1 MAKTNS
7 NEWYYPLQAYF
18 ANLENAMSLESFAA
32 IEAVLYLL
40 LSYEK
45 DPDPEKAY
53 LLFSQYQFIGMEK
66 GTADD
71 NKLQNARYTL
81 GRYRSR
87 KYWQDDLEEYRN
99 SLYEGMRAFAFIVK
113 DGKTIL
119 KKNQEKFPYSYNDRM
134 SEWEKFWNHAYN
146 CKEEYPM
153 ANEGNYFYYVN
164 SRENVDISE
173 KIKVTFSESSLHTPE
188 ASNVPVDRT
197 REPITI
203 AISELLKCASEMQE
217 MDPSDYCYQIL
228 KSNTIK
234 AVENGKVSICKNL
247 TIEKTI
253 NIVGMVGSG
262 KSTLIKVLS
271 YWAQKNGRK
280 IVIVLDTVAEVFNL
294 WRYLYKMNIHCSP
307 LVGRNERLKYINQI
321 AEPGKTCLS
330 KELSQYLTNACLVDG
345 MNDSES
351 DSLTYGKEPCFSLRK
366 TNKGRPHLCPH
377 FDYCPGAKMLR
388 ECYTANVVLTT
399 VAGLAVSRV
408 GKKREPFLDVALRN
422 FDVVIFDESDRV
434 QKTLDQLFMPE
445 TSFNHYIKECAD
457 DCSRYMNL
465 SGIEREKNRAS
476 QEYSELQLKNTGVM
490 SCLTKALNW
499 NLGKWNRLS
508 IGEPFSALTLLDDL
522 KKDEKYSI
530 PNKIYKD
537 IYSLIDN
544 ENDNPNLNITLHEA
558 LRVSCMETDFQ
569 LFNDLYERWLD
580 EEKET
585 FQRIERNRQTDIQ
598 DARIKLIICLIYFD
612 HFIRKLSD
620 AYAACHET
628 SFGQNEIFGF
638 LQTRFQDQQKVLP
651 SALCGN
657 LFGMKKNDQGDIV
670 LFRQFAFGRSLMKDL
685 PYLRLN
691 SNGDAIGPHVIM
703 LSGSSWAEGSYEYHI
718 NRPINYI
725 LEADSSKRE
734 FLSKTKFYESGFSER
749 VSGAGESRIET
760 LKKVTQKSADDI
772 INEYNRNAGKILIIV
787 NSYEQAGIVQESL
800 QNTLL
805 KKQCYAKICR
815 MVSDTNNVDNNSR
828 IIRRGEV
835 SRFAT
840 MDEEILIAPAM
851 AIERGHNIVDET
863 GHSALGSVFFMV
875 RPMSVPDDV
884 QEKGSKLNG
893 YMEAHCKRNFG
904 ESIWTYNMRMR
915 QEATKRWSIVTR
927 SGNYGLS
934 ELDADDQKD
943 IVATLFILILQIFG
957 RLARVTDTSRAAPHI
972 YFMDGA
978 FRKPESASDG
988 FDCLTS
994 LGKYLDNLMQDE
1006 NNSEIAK
1013 TLYMPFYEAYKKG
1026 ITYGW

>member
-1 MAKTNS
+1 MTKKDLNT
-7 NEWYYPLQAYF
+7 WYLPLQAYYCRI
-18 ANLENAMSLESFAA
+18 ENAMPIGRFAS
-32 IEAVLYLL
+32 IEAVLHLL
-40 LSYEK
+40 ISHAEV
-45 DPDPEKAY
+45 PEPEKAY
-53 LLFSQYQFIGMEK
+53 LLFSQYQLIGMSE

-71 NKLQNARYTL
+71 HQLQAARYTL
-81 GRYRSR
+81 GCYRSR
-87 KYWQDDLEEYRN
+87 KYWQDDLDMYRS
-99 SLYEGMRAFAFIVK
+99 SLYEGLRAFTFEVE

-119 KKNQEKFPYSYNDRM
+119 KKNHAKFPYSYNDRLC
-134 SEWEKFWNHAYN
+134 EWERFWSESYN

-153 ANEGNYFYYVN
+153 AGEGSYFYYVN
-164 SRENVDISE
+164 SKDDSDKSE
-173 KIKVTFSESSLHTPE
+173 KIKVTFSKSSLHPSATNNTLKKR
-188 ASNVPVDRT
+188 AH
-197 REPITI
+197 EPITI
-203 AISELLKCASEMQE
+203 TISELLKCAKEMQE
-217 MDPSDYCYQIL
+217 INASDYCYQIL
-228 KSNTIK
+228 KSNIIK
-234 AVENGKVSICKNL
+234 EVNNGKVFISENL
-247 TIEKTI
+247 TVEKVV

-271 YWAQKNGRK
+271 YWAQKNNK
-280 IVIVLDTVAEVFNL
+280 KLVIVLDTVAEVFNL
-294 WRYLYKMNIHCSP
+294 WKYLHKMNVTCSP
-307 LVGRNERLKYINQI
+307 LIGRNERLKYINQI
-321 AEPGKTCLS
+321 AEPGKTCLP
-330 KELSQYLTNACLVDG
+330 KEFSQYLTNTCLVDG
-345 MNDSES
+345 MNDTEN
-351 DSLTYGKEPCFSLRK
+351 DSITYGKEPCFSLK
-366 TNKGRPHLCPH
+366 QTSKGKPHLCPH

-388 ECYTANVVLTT
+388 ECYTASVVLTT

-408 GKKREPFLDVALRN
+408 GKNHEPFLDVALKN
-422 FDVVIFDESDRV
+422 FDIVIFDESDRV

-465 SGIEREKNRAS
+465 TGIERERNRAS

-499 NLGKWNRLS
+499 NLGKWNKLS
-508 IGEPFSALTLLDDL
+508 TGEPFSALTLLDDL
-522 KKDEKYSI
+522 KRDEKYRI
-530 PNKIYKD
+530 PDKVYKS

-544 ENDNPNLNITLHEA
+544 ENDTPYSSDTLRET
-558 LRVSCMETDFQ
+558 LRSSCMETDFH
-569 LFNDLYERWLD
+569 LFNNLYEKWLD

-585 FQRIERNRQTDIQ
+585 FRRIERNRQTDIQ

-620 AYAACHET
+620 AYAASHET

-638 LQTRFQDQQKVLP
+638 LQTRFQDQQKILP

-685 PYLRLN
+685 PYLMLD
-691 SNGDAIGPHVIM
+691 SNGKAIGPHVIM

-718 NRPINYI
+718 NRPVNYI
-725 LEADSSKRE
+725 LEADPSKRE
-734 FLSKTKFYESGFSER
+734 FISKTTFFESGFPER
-749 VSGAGESRIET
+749 VSGAGDSRIEM
-760 LKKVTQKSADDI
+760 LKKITQKSADNI
-772 INEYNRNAGKILIIV
+772 ISEYNRNVGKILIIV
-787 NSYEQAGIVQESL
+787 NSYEQASIVQEIL
-800 QNTLL
+800 QNTLQ
-805 KKQCYAKICR
+805 KKQCAARVCL
-815 MVSDTNNVDNNSR
+815 MVSDSSNVDNSGG

-835 SRFAT
+835 SRFAY
-840 MDEEILIAPAM
+840 MPEEILIAPAM

-863 GHSALGSVFFMV
+863 GHSALGAVFFMV

-893 YMEAHCKRNFG
+893 YMEAHCKRNAN
-904 ESIWTYNMRMR
+904 ESIWAYNMRMR
-915 QEATKRWSIVTR
+915 QEAMKRWSIVTR

-978 FRKPESASDG
+978 FRKPESASNG

-994 LGKYLDNLMQDE
+994 LGIYLDNLMQDKY
-1006 NNSEIAK
+1006 NSEIAK

-1026 ITYGW
+1026 ITYGR